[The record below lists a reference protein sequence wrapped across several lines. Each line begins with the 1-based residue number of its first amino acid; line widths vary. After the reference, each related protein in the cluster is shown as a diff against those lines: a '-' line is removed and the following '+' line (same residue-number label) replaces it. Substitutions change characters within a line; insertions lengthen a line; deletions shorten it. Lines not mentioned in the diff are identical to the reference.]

1 MILVRSNIEYRVFND
16 IWASAVNGEL
26 LYPEMAN
33 FSIYNP
39 ENISIPVNIVQ
50 TTSGENI
57 SEWGILQTSNSL
69 QYGFNQFDFT
79 PSSSKVSTMWID
91 FDDGEL
97 YIFLG
102 SYS

>member
-1 MILVRSNIEYRVFND
+1 MRSSIEYRVFND

-39 ENISIPVNIVQ
+39 ENTSIPVNIVQ

-57 SEWGILQTSNSL
+57 SEWEILQTSNTL
-69 QYGFNQFDFT
+69 EYGFNQFDFA
-79 PSSSKVSTMWID
+79 PPSSKVSTMWID

>member
-1 MILVRSNIEYRVFND
+1 MRSSIEYRAFND

-39 ENISIPVNIVQ
+39 ENTSIPVNIVQ

-57 SEWGILQTSNSL
+57 SEWR
-69 QYGFNQFDFT
+69 Y
-79 PSSSKVSTMWID
+79 
-91 FDDGEL
+91 
-97 YIFLG
+97 YI
-102 SYS
+102 SIH